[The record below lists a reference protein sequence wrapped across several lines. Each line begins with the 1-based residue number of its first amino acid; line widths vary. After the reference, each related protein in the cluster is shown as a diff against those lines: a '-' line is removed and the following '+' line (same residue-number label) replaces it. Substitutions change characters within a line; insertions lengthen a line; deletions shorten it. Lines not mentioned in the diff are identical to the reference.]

1 LAVKKRTFRNRL
13 GLTLS
18 LAAALAILLVPPLLG
33 RYPTYLATTI
43 LMLAVFSV
51 GFNLLFG
58 YTGLLSFG
66 HAAFYA
72 LGAYV
77 CAKVLLAYPSLIL
90 GLLAG
95 VGAAGVGAL
104 VIGFLSVRHTRIY
117 FSMLTLAFGMMVH
130 SIIWKWREV
139 TGGDDGLVGIIRPN
153 LNLGF
158 VEINMNRPENF
169 YYFVAVIL
177 LASIFIM
184 HRVVNSPFGLV
195 LQAIRDSETRAAF
208 CGIPVRRY
216 RLAAFVV
223 SGLYAGLAG
232 SFVAPLERA
241 VTPVYAHWTFSAE
254 PVLVT
259 LLGGINS
266 FLGPIVGALLFRLL
280 KEVIVRYTE
289 YWQLALG
296 IIVVITVL
304 GFRGGV
310 VSVVESWIRPWLGPG
325 EPRFV
330 QKVASE
336 SSGQEA
342 PAR

>member
-1 LAVKKRTFRNRL
+1 MAVKKPTLRNRL
-13 GLTLS
+13 GLILGLGAT
-18 LAAALAILLVPPLLG
+18 LAILLVPPLLG

-43 LMLAVFSV
+43 LMLAIFSL

-77 CAKVLLAYPSLIL
+77 CAKVLLAYPSIGL

-95 VGAAGVGAL
+95 VAAAGVGAL
-104 VIGFLSVRHTRIY
+104 IIGFLSVRHTRIY

-153 LNLGF
+153 LDLGF
-158 VEINMNRPENF
+158 LEINLNRPENF
-169 YYFVAVIL
+169 YYFTAVIL
-177 LASIFIM
+177 LASIFLM
-184 HRVVNSPFGLV
+184 HRIVNSPFGLV

-216 RLAAFVV
+216 RLAAFVI

-254 PVLVT
+254 PVLAT

-266 FLGPIVGALLFRLL
+266 FLGPVVGAFLFRLL
-280 KEVIVRYTE
+280 KEVVVRYTE

-296 IIVVITVL
+296 IIVVILVL

-310 VSVVESWIRPWLGPG
+310 VSVVAGWVGPWLRRD
-325 EPRFV
+325 EPRFT
-330 QKVASE
+330 QKIAAE
-336 SSGQEA
+336 PAGQEA
-342 PAR
+342 AR

>member
-1 LAVKKRTFRNRL
+1 MAVKKPTLRNRL
-13 GLTLS
+13 GLILG
-18 LAAALAILLVPPLLG
+18 LGAALVILLVPPLLG

-43 LMLAVFSV
+43 LMLAIFSL

-77 CAKVLLAYPSLIL
+77 CAKVLLAYPSIIL

-95 VGAAGVGAL
+95 VVAAGVGAL
-104 VIGFLSVRHTRIY
+104 IIGFLSVRHTRIY

-153 LNLGF
+153 LDLGF
-158 VEINMNRPENF
+158 LEINLNRPENF
-169 YYFVAVIL
+169 YYFTAVIL
-177 LASIFIM
+177 LASIFLMQRI
-184 HRVVNSPFGLV
+184 VNSPFGLV

-216 RLAAFVV
+216 RLAAFVI

-254 PVLVT
+254 PVLAT

-266 FLGPIVGALLFRLL
+266 FLGPVVGAFLFRLL
-280 KEVIVRYTE
+280 KEVVVRYTE

-296 IIVVITVL
+296 IIVVILVL

-310 VSVVESWIRPWLGPG
+310 VSVVAGWVGPWLRRD
-325 EPRFV
+325 EPRFT
-330 QKVASE
+330 QKIAAE
-336 SSGQEA
+336 PAGQEA
-342 PAR
+342 AR

>member
-1 LAVKKRTFRNRL
+1 LAVKKPTLRNRL
-13 GLTLS
+13 GLILG
-18 LAAALAILLVPPLLG
+18 LGAALAILLVPPLLG

-43 LMLAVFSV
+43 LMLAIFSL

-77 CAKVLLAYPSLIL
+77 CAKVLLAYPSIIL

-95 VGAAGVGAL
+95 VVAAGVGAL
-104 VIGFLSVRHTRIY
+104 IIGFLSVRHTRIY

-153 LNLGF
+153 LDLGF
-158 VEINMNRPENF
+158 LEINLNRPENF
-169 YYFVAVIL
+169 YYFTAVIL
-177 LASIFIM
+177 LASIFLMQRI
-184 HRVVNSPFGLV
+184 VNSPFGLV

-216 RLAAFVV
+216 RLAAFVI

-254 PVLVT
+254 PVLAT

-266 FLGPIVGALLFRLL
+266 FLGPVVGAFLFRLL
-280 KEVIVRYTE
+280 KEVVVRYTE

-296 IIVVITVL
+296 IIVVILVL

-310 VSVVESWIRPWLGPG
+310 VSVVAGWVGPWLRRD
-325 EPRFV
+325 EPRFT
-330 QKVASE
+330 QKIAAE
-336 SSGQEA
+336 PAGQEA
-342 PAR
+342 AR

>member
-1 LAVKKRTFRNRL
+1 MAVKKPTLRNRL
-13 GLTLS
+13 GLILG
-18 LAAALAILLVPPLLG
+18 LGAALAILLVPPLLG

-43 LMLAVFSV
+43 LMLAIFSL

-77 CAKVLLAYPSLIL
+77 CAKVLLAYPSIIL

-95 VGAAGVGAL
+95 VVAAGVGAL
-104 VIGFLSVRHTRIY
+104 IIGFLSVRHTRIY

-153 LNLGF
+153 LDLGF
-158 VEINMNRPENF
+158 LEINLNRPENF
-169 YYFVAVIL
+169 YYFTAVIL
-177 LASIFIM
+177 LASIFLMQRI
-184 HRVVNSPFGLV
+184 VNSPFGLV

-216 RLAAFVV
+216 RLAAFVI

-254 PVLVT
+254 PVLAT

-266 FLGPIVGALLFRLL
+266 FLGPVVGAFLFRLL
-280 KEVIVRYTE
+280 KEVVVRYTE

-296 IIVVITVL
+296 IIVVILVL

-310 VSVVESWIRPWLGPG
+310 VSVVAGWVGPWLRRD
-325 EPRFV
+325 EPRFT
-330 QKVASE
+330 QKIAAE
-336 SSGQEA
+336 PAGQEA
-342 PAR
+342 AR